1 MNSITKIAY
10 NCQKATFLIEKKQ
23 LSPLTTGE
31 KMELKIHLAGC
42 AVCRL
47 FQQQSIF
54 INKMFSGKQYK
65 DDYANIKLDDD
76 FKTTLQ
82 QKIEQQLNKD

>member
-23 LSPLTTGE
+23 LSPLTSRE

-42 AVCRL
+42 SVCRM

-54 INKMFSGKQYK
+54 INKIFSAKLFGNRYEH
-65 DDYANIKLDDD
+65 IKLDEN
-76 FKTTLQ
+76 FKSALQ
-82 QKIEQQLNKD
+82 QKIEQQLDEH